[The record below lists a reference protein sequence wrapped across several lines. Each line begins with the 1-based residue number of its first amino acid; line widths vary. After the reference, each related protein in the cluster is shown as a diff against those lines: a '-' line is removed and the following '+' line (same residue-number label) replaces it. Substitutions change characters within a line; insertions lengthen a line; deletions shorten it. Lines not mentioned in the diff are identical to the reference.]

1 LEGAI
6 RFLEGSGARGTL
18 ELVGE
23 EILELIRNGTA
34 PEEILLVCPNLDRH
48 RAPLETALGALGIPY
63 AVEGRLHVRRTAFG
77 QALLSLLRFEWLGGG
92 RHDLYG
98 FLRSTFSGFTR
109 AHVDYLEGRL
119 RGRAVSEPARVL
131 EETLKLRGQ
140 PLRMLDRFRESPEP
154 LAAVRSVV
162 RSMLRAAHGLESPP
176 VGADAVIDLRAQE
189 AVFDLLEELQAW
201 LDLGG
206 ALSREEIF
214 AAVERATMRLAR
226 GDESGYVAVTDLLRA
241 RTR

>member
-1 LEGAI
+1 
-6 RFLEGSGARGTL
+6 
-18 ELVGE
+18 
-23 EILELIRNGTA
+23 
-34 PEEILLVCPNLDRH
+34 
-48 RAPLETALGALGIPY
+48 
-63 AVEGRLHVRRTAFG
+63 
-77 QALLSLLRFEWLGGG
+77 
-92 RHDLYG
+92 
-98 FLRSTFSGFTR
+98 
-109 AHVDYLEGRL
+109 
-119 RGRAVSEPARVL
+119 VL

-241 RTR
+241 RTRRTEVVFVLGLEEGSMPRRAPGSPFLGDEDRRSIDERSRRSRLPKPVPVSLERFFFYT